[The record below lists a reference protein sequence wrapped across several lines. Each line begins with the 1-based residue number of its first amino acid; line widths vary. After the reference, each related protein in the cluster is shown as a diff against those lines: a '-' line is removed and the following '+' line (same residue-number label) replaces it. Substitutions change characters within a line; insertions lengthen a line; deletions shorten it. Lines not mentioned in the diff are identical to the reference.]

1 MQRTQ
6 ENLKL
11 STKYLMELGL
21 KKIKLFNREKLLEV
35 DDTRNKSNCK
45 NEKLKLWAGHIAQW

>member
-11 STKYLMELGL
+11 STKYLMKLGL
-21 KKIKLFNREKLLEV
+21 KKIKQLNREKFLEV
-35 DDTRNKSNCK
+35 EDTRNKSNCK
-45 NEKLKLWAGHIAQW
+45 TEN